1 MCNYGTDIK
10 SFIVKILVRN
20 YVFWNIFFFN
30 SSLGVIRMQNS
41 IGGGEVLNVQEVLTH
56 FI

>member
-10 SFIVKILVRN
+10 SKTSILVRN